1 MYATDLS
8 LRPCTILYQLY
19 LISQLVK
26 SVFYEKLR
34 ILLPTMIRQPQARS
48 LYSNRIL
55 SAIRAINSE
64 LVGLPLPE
72 LTV

>member
-1 MYATDLS
+1 MYAAELP
-8 LRPCTILYQLY
+8 LRPRIILYQLY

-34 ILLPTMIRQPQARS
+34 ILRSAFAAPPQARS